1 MFLKKAL
8 IEILMAGNSRQILFS
23 SKQRKKM
30 KKPKR
35 EIKAGHK
42 ATLKL
47 VIAERLALRCQRTDT
62 R

>member
-1 MFLKKAL
+1 
-8 IEILMAGNSRQILFS
+8 MAGNSRQILFS
-23 SKQRKKM
+23 SNKEKKK

>member
-1 MFLKKAL
+1 LHSNHSCFFLKKAL

-47 VIAERLALRCQRTDT
+47 VIAE
-62 R
+62 